1 MELVSGNIGSVATGD
16 DVAPSIDW
24 VDPVPAA
31 VGLVEPHNGRPG
43 LSEGD
48 APARG
53 VARPEVIEARDTLF
67 RRALALAD
75 MLAVGAALALG
86 SALVGHDPLK
96 LTAVAVPIAFVVM
109 AKAMGL
115 YDRDEHLLH
124 KSTLDEV
131 PALFGIATLAVLLL
145 WLTGDLLVEG
155 ELGQRQVLG
164 TWAALFVLLVC
175 LRSMARGAA
184 NRLTPVERCL
194 LIGDPITAEYVKE
207 KLEVTQ
213 AVKAE
218 LVGAVPPIEE
228 AQRVGG
234 VKLPAALGSIVTTHR
249 VDRVILA
256 TDGARDELL
265 YMIRELKTLGVK
277 VSVLPEASR
286 VAGSSVEL
294 DHLHGITLLG
304 MRRFEFTRSSLL
316 IKRSM
321 DLAGSLGALLLLAPV
336 LLVLAIAIRLDSPGP
351 ILFRQ
356 QRIGRHGK
364 SFQMLKFRSMVDE
377 ADQLKDEIAHLN
389 EGAAGLFKI
398 VEDPRRTSVGRLLRK
413 LQLDEL
419 PQLLNVVR
427 GEMSLVGPRPLIAE
441 EDSKIEGWYRRRLDI
456 PPGITGH
463 WQILGSSSRVP
474 LAEMVKLDFLYV
486 ANWSVWGDMKL
497 LLRTIPFLARRNG
510 V

>member
-1 MELVSGNIGSVATGD
+1 MSGNIGSVATGD
-16 DVAPSIDW
+16 DVATSIDW
-24 VDPVPAA
+24 ADSVPAA

-43 LSEGD
+43 LFEGD

-53 VARPEVIEARDTLF
+53 SARPEVIEARDTLF
-67 RRALALAD
+67 RRALAIAD
-75 MLAVGAALALG
+75 MLAVGTALALG
-86 SALVGHDPLK
+86 TALVGNDPLK

-164 TWAALFVLLVC
+164 TWAALFLLLVC

-234 VKLPAALGSIVTTHR
+234 VKLPAALGSIVTMHR

-316 IKRSM
+316 VKRAM
-321 DLAGSLGALLLLAPV
+321 DLAGSLGALLLLAPM
-336 LLVLAIAIRLDSPGP
+336 LLVLAVAIRLDSPGP

-398 VEDPRRTSVGRLLRK
+398 AEDPRRTLVGRLLRK
-413 LQLDEL
+413 WQLDEL

-427 GEMSLVGPRPLIAE
+427 GEMSLVGPRPLIPE
-441 EDSKIEGWYRRRLDI
+441 EDRKIEGWYRRRLDI

-497 LLRTIPFLARRNG
+497 LLRTIPFLASRNG